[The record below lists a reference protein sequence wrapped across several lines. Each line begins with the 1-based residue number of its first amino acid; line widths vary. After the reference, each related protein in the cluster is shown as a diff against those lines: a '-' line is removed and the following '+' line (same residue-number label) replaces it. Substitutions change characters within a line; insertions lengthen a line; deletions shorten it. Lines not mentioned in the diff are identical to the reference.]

1 MSTMNKFLRR
11 HYPYRFIGY
20 NLSLSGTPLS
30 FFAKVGKKF
39 AFAPKIDKKYKVN
52 KNNKS
57 A

>member
-1 MSTMNKFLRR
+1 MNKFLRR

-39 AFAPKIDKKYKVN
+39 AFALKIDKKYKVN
-52 KNNKS
+52 KNKKS